1 MAKKKAAPATESSA
15 ALVRVREEY
24 LGLMAGVS
32 QLPDHELGDLRERVR
47 TAHRDLDA
55 DRKTTK
61 APHLEVC
68 RGIDD
73 EYRPVLDTLTQAL
86 RMVDDQILAR
96 ANARKVQIQ
105 ELATAAP
112 SSPPADTHAALT
124 AVLAAPEVPG
134 QVRLR
139 TDYGYEIDDITLIPG
154 EYWCLDE
161 SKLLAAIKASCG
173 TVQIPGVRVVR
184 TSKVV
189 TR

>member
-73 EYRPVLDTLTQAL
+73 EYRPVLETLTQAL
-86 RMVDDQILAR
+86 RTVDDQILLR
-96 ANARKVQIQ
+96 ADARKSQIA
-105 ELATAAP
+105 ELAAAP
-112 SSPPADTHAALT
+112 SAVPAETHAALT
-124 AVLAAPEVPG
+124 AVLASPEVPG

-139 TDYGYEIDDITLIPG
+139 TDYGYEIEDITQIPG